1 MASVPPLSRACS
13 LSLSVSSSLSLPL
26 SLARALSLY
35 PFLQVLMAQNG
46 AIGPLVK
53 LLQVS
58 NMYIQE
64 YIHTKY

>member
-1 MASVPPLSRACS
+1 MGAPPLARVLSLSLCLFLS
-13 LSLSVSSSLSLPL
+13 LSLSLSR
-26 SLARALSLY
+26 ARALSLY

-58 NMYIQE
+58 NMYI
-64 YIHTKY
+64 